1 MKKLQFLFLIL
12 TFVLTSSSCSLNKNT
27 TTESM
32 DQEMASQESSDDSD
46 RWEQYFLLPEKDFI
60 YLAKTENIDIYSKFE
75 YESWDEYLI
84 LKYMSNKCVDS
95 YTFPYGFMSAFFD
108 TSMATD
114 YRSAIVSYVCVA
126 SAGRGIVN
134 TIFLEIDEKDNSFT
148 ADNLFT
154 DDYDFGFELVKKVGN
169 EIDFQILDGDARG
182 KKGEGKISFEKGKPK
197 VELTSSNDDFI
208 DKYIKEYGSVFDED
222 LWLLNRN

>member
-1 MKKLQFLFLIL
+1 MALAIL
-12 TFVLTSSSCSLNKNT
+12 SCSSNKNGAKNKVVT
-27 TTESM
+27 KIQDEN
-32 DQEMASQESSDDSD
+32 SSETSEGSD
-46 RWEQYFLLPEKDFI
+46 RWDQYFLLAEKDFI
-60 YLAKTENIDIYSKFE
+60 YLAKTENNEEYSKFE
-75 YESWDEYLI
+75 YGSWDEYSI
-84 LKYMSNKCVDS
+84 LKYMSNKCLDS

-126 SAGRGIVN
+126 SAGRGLVN

-169 EIDFQILDGDARG
+169 EIDFQILDGDTRD
-182 KKGEGKISFEKGKPK
+182 KKGDGKISFEEGKPI

-208 DKYIKEYGSVFDED
+208 NRYIKTHGSIFNED
-222 LWLLNRN
+222 LWILNRS

>member
-1 MKKLQFLFLIL
+1 MKKLQYLFLIL
-12 TFVLTSSSCSLNKNT
+12 TFVLTSSSCSLNKIT

-32 DQEMASQESSDDSD
+32 DQEIASQESSDESD

-60 YLAKTENIDIYSKFE
+60 YLAKTENMDIYSKFE
-75 YESWDEYLI
+75 YGSWDEYLI

-95 YTFPYGFMSAFFD
+95 YTFPYGFMSTFFD

-126 SAGRGIVN
+126 SAGRGLVN

-148 ADNLFT
+148 ADSLFT
-154 DDYDFGFELVKKVGN
+154 DDYDFGFELGKKVGN
-169 EIDFQILDGDARG
+169 EIDFQILDGDTRD
-182 KKGEGKISFEKGKPK
+182 KKGDGKISFEEGKPI

-208 DKYIKEYGSVFDED
+208 NRYIKTHGSIFNED
-222 LWLLNRN
+222 LWILNRS